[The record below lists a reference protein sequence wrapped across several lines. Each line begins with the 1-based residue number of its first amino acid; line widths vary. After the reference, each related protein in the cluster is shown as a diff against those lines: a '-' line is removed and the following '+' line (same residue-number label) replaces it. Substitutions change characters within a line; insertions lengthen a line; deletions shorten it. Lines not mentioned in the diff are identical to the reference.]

1 VAAAEQIE
9 ASPAAPGYTIGV
21 AQRLPYPVRN
31 VLRRWRG
38 TLGMMVGVGIALSV
52 AMTMLA
58 VSQGSLDYYT
68 LDYQRSGANLYV
80 ATEGGTIIPVLP
92 SDRPGTIER
101 ARGTLAQVRSWP
113 EVTAA
118 VGVMNWSMERE
129 PEGRR
134 RADAPAELVAVVGV
148 DGDPTQIA
156 NMAVVT
162 EGRWLRRPNELVVGQ
177 RLSRDGGMPLG
188 ATVRLAGQSFTVV
201 GVAKLRG
208 LGAGV
213 SSDGVAYMDYGAF
226 QQRAGI
232 GDVLNTIMVQSTD
245 PARTQR
251 RLDELGGLD
260 AYTPAALVRQAE
272 QVNQASVG
280 IRWVLV
286 GLTLAIAALFVSNM
300 LGRSVAERRLEFATL
315 RAIGLPRRTIL
326 FTVGAEAVLISL
338 VAGLLGI
345 GLSLVLGVLLN
356 ATVGAAY
363 GLESIYSTDAN
374 LFLAV
379 FGLALF
385 LGLASGL
392 VPARQA
398 TRVDP
403 VEVLRE
409 A

>member
-1 VAAAEQIE
+1 
-9 ASPAAPGYTIGV
+9 
-21 AQRLPYPVRN
+21 
-31 VLRRWRG
+31 
-38 TLGMMVGVGIALSV
+38 M
-52 AMTMLA
+52 
-58 VSQGSLDYYT
+58 
-68 LDYQRSGANLYV
+68 
-80 ATEGGTIIPVLP
+80 
-92 SDRPGTIER
+92 
-101 ARGTLAQVRSWP
+101 
-113 EVTAA
+113 
-118 VGVMNWSMERE
+118 
-129 PEGRR
+129 
-134 RADAPAELVAVVGV
+134 
-148 DGDPTQIA
+148 
-156 NMAVVT
+156 
-162 EGRWLRRPNELVVGQ
+162 
-177 RLSRDGGMPLG
+177 
-188 ATVRLAGQSFTVV
+188 V

>member
-1 VAAAEQIE
+1 
-9 ASPAAPGYTIGV
+9 
-21 AQRLPYPVRN
+21 
-31 VLRRWRG
+31 
-38 TLGMMVGVGIALSV
+38 MMVGVGIALSV

-188 ATVRLAGQSFTVV
+188 ATVSLAGQSFTVV

-245 PARTQR
+245 PAQTQR

>member
-1 VAAAEQIE
+1 MAAAEQIE
-9 ASPAAPGYTIGV
+9 ASPAAPGYPIGV

-245 PARTQR
+245 PAQTQR

>member
-1 VAAAEQIE
+1 MAAVEQIE
-9 ASPAAPGYTIGV
+9 APPAAPGYTIGA

-68 LDYQRSGANLYV
+68 LDYKRSGANLYV

-134 RADAPAELVAVVGV
+134 RADEPMELVAVVGV
-148 DGDPTQIA
+148 DAAPTQIT

-162 EGRWLRRPNELVVGQ
+162 EGRWLRRPNELVVGS
-177 RLSRDGGMPLG
+177 RLSRDAGMPVG
-188 ATVRLAGQSFTVV
+188 ATVRLAGQGFTVV

-213 SSDGVAYMDYGAF
+213 SSDGVAFMDYGAF

-232 GDVLNTIMVQSTD
+232 GDVLNTVMVQSTD
-245 PARTQR
+245 PALTQR
-251 RLDELGGLD
+251 RLNDLGGLD
-260 AYTPAALVRQAE
+260 AYTPAELIRLAE

-338 VAGLLGI
+338 VAGLIGI

-356 ATVGAAY
+356 VTIAAAY

-392 VPARQA
+392 FPARQA